1 MKQENLDTVNKII
14 THVNE
19 AIQAA
24 KDAND
29 SVVGVIILDD
39 EGDEMIAI
47 AATPQGDLFGHY
59 IFCGVPLVGKA
70 TDSPRALA
78 EDLITYIEG
87 FYDLGASVKSDIT
100 LDEETA
106 KELGDR
112 TAMSVAIQ
120 TGNF

>member
-39 EGDEMIAI
+39 ESDEMIAI

-59 IFCGVPLVGKA
+59 ILRGVPLVGKA

-112 TAMSVAIQ
+112 TTMSVAIQ

>member
-1 MKQENLDTVNKII
+1 MWI
-14 THVNE
+14 
-19 AIQAA
+19 
-24 KDAND
+24 
-29 SVVGVIILDD
+29 
-39 EGDEMIAI
+39 
-47 AATPQGDLFGHY
+47 
-59 IFCGVPLVGKA
+59 A

>member
-39 EGDEMIAI
+39 ESEMIAI
-47 AATPQGDLFGHY
+47 AATPQGDLLGHY
-59 IFCGVPLVGKA
+59 ILRGVPLVGKA